1 MLVINKKRYFSLF
14 TGFIL
19 VTFILGCGL
28 MTPNEP
34 QTGDRVSIAASV
46 NMPHQ
51 ALATADLSSIVMV
64 VTGNDIETIQT
75 NLVLDGTK
83 AKGTVDVPV
92 DKQLTFTVS
101 AYRDTVKVLEGST
114 VTTVKKGQANSIPIT
129 LDFLISAI
137 ILTPP
142 DSVISVGDSI
152 SVFLQAR
159 SPDSLSAIG
168 ARVSFNQNSLQVVD
182 LSVEQGYLESNG
194 GNVNL
199 LKFTQDNS
207 NGTVDLVVGIFP
219 ASSYVNSVDGKV
231 GKIVFRA
238 ISADTV
244 DLGLS
249 VNNEDDSDLG
259 VFDYKADLVN
269 SLGLGSRIII
279 Q

>member
-19 VTFILGCGL
+19 VSFILGCGL

-83 AKGTVDVPV
+83 AKGSIEVPV

-101 AYRDTVKVLEGST
+101 AYKDTVKVLEGST

-168 ARVSFNQNSLQVVD
+168 ARISFNHNSLQVVD
-182 LSVEQGYLESNG
+182 LSVEQDYLESNG